1 MKKKEISMD
10 KLVRGS
16 SMDGAI
22 RVFAAVTTDLVN
34 EAQRIH
40 HTYPVATAA
49 LGRLLTGAAIMG
61 AAGLKNDT
69 DSMTVQIK
77 GDGEIGTLVAV
88 TDCQSRVRGYVSNPF
103 VDRPLNSKGKLDVG
117 GAIGAG
123 HLTVIRDLG
132 MKEPYAG
139 QIPLVSGEIA
149 EDLTYY
155 YAKSEQIPTSVALGV
170 LVDTDNS
177 VIASG
182 GFMIQLMPGATDEM
196 AVRLEEILKDLP
208 PVTEMIREGMSAED
222 ILFRVTEGFS
232 MLCENK
238 SVEPRYECKCSKE
251 RMEKALISIGKEE
264 LTSIIEEQGE
274 AELTCQF
281 CDNKYTF
288 SKAELE
294 ELLEKAK

>member
-1 MKKKEISMD
+1 MADI
-10 KLVRGS
+10 LVRGN

-22 RVFAAVTTDLVN
+22 RVFVAVTTELVN

-49 LGRLLTGAAIMG
+49 LGRLLTGAVIMG
-61 AAGLKNDT
+61 AAGLKNET

-77 GDGEIGTLVAV
+77 GEGQIKNIVAV
-88 TDCQSRVRGYVSNPF
+88 TDCHSNVRGYISEPF
-103 VDRPLNSKGKLDVG
+103 VNRPLNNKGKLDVG
-117 GAIGAG
+117 GAIGG
-123 HLTVIRDLG
+123 GYLCVVRDLG
-132 MKEPYAG
+132 MKEPYVG

-155 YAKSEQIPTSVALGV
+155 YAKSEQVPTSVALGV

-182 GFMIQLMPGATDEM
+182 GFMIQLMPEATEEV
-196 AVRLEEILKDLP
+196 AIQLEEILKNIP
-208 PVTEMIREGMSAED
+208 PVTTMIKDGMTAED
-222 ILFRVTEGFS
+222 ILFRITEGFS

-238 SVEPRYECKCSKE
+238 TVEPKYKCTCSKE

-264 LTSIIEEQGE
+264 LENLIKEQGE

-281 CDNKYTF
+281 CDNKYKF
-288 SKAELE
+288 NKEELE
-294 ELLEKAK
+294 TILEQAK